1 MPENRMASIIEIL
14 KHQLFFLFCSFPSF
28 STIFSMKLFV
38 PDLCPGSFESHRIR
52 V

>member
-14 KHQLFFLFCSFPSF
+14 KHQLFFLFCSFPF
-28 STIFSMKLFV
+28 VSTIFSMKLFV
-38 PDLCPGSFESHRIR
+38 PGCPGSFKSHRIR

>member
-38 PDLCPGSFESHRIR
+38 PGSFESHRIR